1 MTDYSPFAVGVG
13 LKTLASTQESGGVL
27 GSLFGSGKKTEAE
40 EAAETE
46 ALAWTKSATVFKGW
60 SRMDS
65 KKVIAFHHDHDVTVD
80 LSYVTSAEA
89 GGDTAPLLPPG
100 TPQHLATFNVTGV
113 AAYAKSMESKGFKTC
128 GSEGNPKPK
137 VVLHFKL
144 DSSAIVRLS
153 RAEVTCEQP
162 KPKKESANAT
172 AAAAA
177 SEDAAASEKEGE
189 ESEKKEGE
197 EAKKASE
204 SSEEAEKKEGED
216 AAAADAEKKDGDDAA
231 AAGDKSEDEKEAA
244 KEAKKKAKKEA
255 KEKAAKE
262 AAEAKAAKAA
272 EEKKLAG
279 SKAELAIKE
288 DYSVPET
295 KNMDPAFMEE
305 SKAKLAHLNELDQVL
320 FSHARVL
327 SCTLCRH

>member
-13 LKTLASTQESGGVL
+13 LKTLASSEVSGGVL

-40 EAAETE
+40 EAAEAE
-46 ALAWTKSATVFKGW
+46 ALAWSKSATVFKGW
-60 SRMDS
+60 SRTDS

-80 LSYVTSAEA
+80 LSYVTSAET
-89 GGDTAPLLPPG
+89 GGETAPLLLPG

-113 AAYAKSMESKGFKTC
+113 AAYAQSMESKGFKTC
-128 GSEGNPKPK
+128 GSEGTPKPK

-162 KPKKESANAT
+162 KPKKEDVNAT
-172 AAAAA
+172 ASAAA
-177 SEDAAASEKEGE
+177 SSADDAAASEKEGE
-189 ESEKKEGE
+189 GSEKKEGEDAEKKEGE
-197 EAKKASE
+197 EA
-204 SSEEAEKKEGED
+204 AE
-216 AAAADAEKKDGDDAA
+216 AEKKDGDDAA
-231 AAGDKSEDEKEAA
+231 ASEDKSEEEKEAA

-262 AAEAKAAKAA
+262 AAEAKAAKVA
-272 EEKKLAG
+272 EEKKIAG
-279 SKAELAIKE
+279 SKAELSIKE

-320 FSHARVL
+320 RL
-327 SCTLCRH
+327 